1 MDSDVESGGSGDEG
15 EEEVYENES
24 GAGEGLLKLDD
35 DELMVQD
42 GDEDGEIVVNNINGR

>member
-35 DELMVQD
+35 DELMEQD
-42 GDEDGEIVVNNINGR
+42 GDDDDIVVNNTNGR